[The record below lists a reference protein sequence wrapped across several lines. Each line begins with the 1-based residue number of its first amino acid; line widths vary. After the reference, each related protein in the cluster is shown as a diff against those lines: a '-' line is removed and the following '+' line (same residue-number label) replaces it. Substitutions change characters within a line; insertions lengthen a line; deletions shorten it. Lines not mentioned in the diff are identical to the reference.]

1 MTAAHNKQRSP
12 PRTSTTCGRRRRRS
26 AASPG
31 SVAILPSVA
40 TSAHAEILPTEAVD
54 SAYFATI
61 AVGAQLG
68 RVIQPHDDVTA
79 ARVAVLS
86 DELWRSR
93 YAADRKVLG
102 QTIRI
107 NGQPFEVIGVAP
119 ARYRG
124 ALGKL
129 RSTRLWIPLASEG
142 SLATASTPSVAS
154 MRERPRLV
162 VLGRLAPDITVERAS
177 AELAAIASSLND
189 AHPPR
194 LPAIR
199 GNAVGRKWAARL
211 ISDDGDSDSSTR
223 RVGMTVVVL
232 VALVLV
238 VACTNLANLVLARGA
253 ARQGELAVRMALGAS
268 RGRLIWEQCVESL
281 ILAAVG
287 MGASYV
293 MFQVLAAMMTNGS
306 TFGIAAMRATLSIRP
321 VLNAPGAG
329 RCACGHASRD
339 RGIRPGARGAA
350 GAHGRYQ
357 ERPCGRRQRHQA
369 AAAPSAHGHSLAG
382 CGRCRLLHRRHHV
395 HPRHDSAG
403 AARHRRRNEIAWR

>member
-1 MTAAHNKQRSP
+1 M
-12 PRTSTTCGRRRRRS
+12 
-26 AASPG
+26 
-31 SVAILPSVA
+31 
-40 TSAHAEILPTEAVD
+40 
-54 SAYFATI
+54 
-61 AVGAQLG
+61 
-68 RVIQPHDDVTA
+68 
-79 ARVAVLS
+79 
-86 DELWRSR
+86 
-93 YAADRKVLG
+93 LG

-223 RVGMTVVVL
+223 RFGMTL
-232 VALVLV
+232 VALAGLVLL
-238 VACTNLANLVLARGA
+238 VACTNLANLVLARGT
-253 ARQGELAVRMALGAS
+253 ARQGELAVRMAMGAS
-268 RGRLIWEQCVESL
+268 RARLIWEQCIESVL
-281 ILAAVG
+281 LAFAG
-287 MGASYV
+287 ALDASYV
-293 MFQVLAAMMTNGS
+293 MFQAVSAFMTSGACAGPRRS
-306 TFGIAAMRATLSIRP
+306 VDRATFSIRP
-321 VLNAPGAG
+321 VVNAQAVTVAVVGLLLALAVFGLEPAVQLARTLDIRSALARRRHGCSA
-329 RCACGHASRD
+329 ASR
-339 RGIRPGARGAA
+339 
-350 GAHGRYQ
+350 
-357 ERPCGRRQRHQA
+357 
-369 AAAPSAHGHSLAG
+369 PSADGDPLAG
-382 CGRCRLLHRRHHV
+382 
-395 HPRHDSAG
+395 
-403 AARHRRRNEIAWR
+403 RHRRRVLHRGDHVHPIGTINQARHDPGIDMRSDRGRGIEF